1 MTLFEG
7 MQNYWI
13 LFVKDFEI
21 LAPSS
26 INAKLLI
33 KLRPI
38 KHDRVWKKKTSVKNL
53 ERAKPGYSEQDTGGQ
68 GRES

>member
-1 MTLFEG
+1 

-13 LFVKDFEI
+13 LFVRDFEI
-21 LAPSS
+21 LAP
-26 INAKLLI
+26 LLI

-38 KHDRVWKKKTSVKNL
+38 KHDRVWKKKVSVKNL
-53 ERAKPGYSEQDTGGQ
+53 ERAKPGYSEQGTDGQ